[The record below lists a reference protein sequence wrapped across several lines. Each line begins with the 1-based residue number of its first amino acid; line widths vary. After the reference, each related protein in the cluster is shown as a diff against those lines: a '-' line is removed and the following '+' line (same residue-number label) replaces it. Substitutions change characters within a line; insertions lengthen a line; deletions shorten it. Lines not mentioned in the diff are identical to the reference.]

1 MFVNRTITF
10 LVLGFFVFI
19 GEVDSWWSSESVFAW
34 YANYLPLLGLIGLCI
49 WAQAAHNNKPED

>member
-1 MFVNRTITF
+1 MFVNRTIIF

-49 WAQAAHNNKPED
+49 WAQED

>member
-1 MFVNRTITF
+1 MFVNRTIIF

-19 GEVDSWWSSESVFAW
+19 GEVDSWWSSKSVFGW

>member
-1 MFVNRTITF
+1 MFVNRTIIF

-34 YANYLPLLGLIGLCI
+34 CANYLPLLGFIGLCI